1 MVGHFPEFSFA
12 APFWNLKSVLRATK
26 LIRKL
31 EKETLV
37 KGSSRKIELFSR
49 ELKGDVFIVFEDVMD
64 GNHLVLVLD
73 DDGKKKKWIK
83 R

>member
-31 EKETLV
+31 ENETLV
-37 KGSSRKIELFSR
+37 KESSRKIELFSR

-64 GNHLVLVLD
+64 GPSVGWWWEKEKVD
-73 DDGKKKKWIK
+73 
-83 R
+83 